1 MNNFFHQKF
10 SIPCY
15 DTDAAHLLKPVSF
28 MNYAQEQANCHASI
42 LGFGYDD
49 MVTTKTAWVLSR
61 MHIKFLR
68 HPEWRETV
76 NMKTWHKGPQ
86 GLFYIR
92 DFKMTDEKDE
102 AVLAVATT
110 SWLVVDMDTHRI
122 VREAVFDEDS
132 ACKDDAISPAC
143 DKIRIPA
150 GTVLDYSASH
160 TVSYSDLDLNGH
172 ANNAMYILWSM
183 DVLGCDITLNHPL
196 KELKINF
203 NHEIRAGETVDLYLG
218 VGDEGEERTYWVEGR
233 LRGDAPSPV
242 SSFVVEMMF

>member
-15 DTDAAHLLKPVSF
+15 DTDAAQLLKPVSF

-61 MHIKFLR
+61 MHIKFFR
-68 HPEWRETV
+68 HPKWRETV

-102 AVLAVATT
+102 TVLAAATT
-110 SWLVVDMDTHRI
+110 SWLVVNIDTHKL
-122 VREAVFDEDS
+122 VREAILDEGS
-132 ACKDDAISPAC
+132 VCKDDAVSPAC
-143 DKIRIPA
+143 EKIRIPA
-150 GTVLDYSASH
+150 GIGQEYVSSH
-160 TVSYSDLDLNGH
+160 AVSYSDLDLNGH
-172 ANNAMYILWSM
+172 ANNAMYAVWSM
-183 DVLGCDITLNHPL
+183 DVLESGFALSHPL

-203 NHEIRAGETVDLYLG
+203 NHEVKAGETVDLYLSRAS
-218 VGDEGEERTYWVEGR
+218 EAEENKYWVEGR
-233 LRGDAPSPV
+233 IRGNEASQV
-242 SSFVVEMMF
+242 SSFIVEMIF